1 MLTLLILLVAC
12 LIAWLILSQFVSI
25 KSTKPLKTPE
35 GVRMIMNSV
44 EGEVSGICFGG
55 GKIYCDT
62 CGMDAETIS
71 GDVDWTCHCG
81 KSKLKG
87 NFTFK

>member
-1 MLTLLILLVAC
+1 MGTLLILLAAC
-12 LIAWLILSQFVSI
+12 LIAWLIFAQFVSI
-25 KSTKPLKTPE
+25 KLPKPIKTPQ
-35 GVRMIMNSV
+35 GVRMV
-44 EGEVSGICFGG
+44 VHADGEVSGLYIGE
-55 GKIYCDT
+55 GKIYCNT

-87 NFTFK
+87 NITFK